1 VGPQG
6 GAELGGGV
14 RGSLESRVDG
24 EGGAEV
30 VAQWCFEVVAES
42 GGRGRA
48 AARSCSWR
56 RE

>member
-14 RGSLESRVDG
+14 RGSLESWVDG

-30 VAQWCFEVVAES
+30 VAQRCFEVVAES

-48 AARSCSWR
+48 AVRSCSWR
-56 RE
+56 RD